1 MRRENGNACHESF
14 QKLAQGTPPS
24 PQRGEGWGEGVR
36 TSEQKLRLPNPLILS
51 FSPISAFTR
60 VFDALWGR
68 RDAACQAQHS
78 SPLMRTPSSR
88 RGEGVAS
95 GAVVHQASA
104 IYPASFVQ
112 LRLGQMKPAPF
123 DYHAPRQLKEAAEL
137 LATLPNA
144 KILAGGQSLVPMM
157 NFRYV
162 VADHLVDL
170 GGIAD
175 LRGIAVVDG
184 RLRIG
189 AMMRQRELEIAP
201 EVAQYCPLMAEAL
214 RHVGH
219 RQTRNRG
226 TIGGSLAHADP
237 AAELPAVCA
246 AYDAVIHV
254 ASIRGIRQVSFQEFS
269 TGFMATALAARRD
282 DRCHRPAGLAAG
294 SWLRLP
300 RIRPPARRFCA
311 GRRRGAARCRRR
323 QCGAPRRT
331 FAVRRRRR
339 AGPGRSR
346 RSAAHWPAAR
356 LEP

>member
-1 MRRENGNACHESF
+1 
-14 QKLAQGTPPS
+14 
-24 PQRGEGWGEGVR
+24 
-36 TSEQKLRLPNPLILS
+36 
-51 FSPISAFTR
+51 
-60 VFDALWGR
+60 
-68 RDAACQAQHS
+68 
-78 SPLMRTPSSR
+78 
-88 RGEGVAS
+88 
-95 GAVVHQASA
+95 
-104 IYPASFVQ
+104 
-112 LRLGQMKPAPF
+112 MKPAPF

-184 RLRIG
+184 WLRIG
-189 AMMRQRELEIAP
+189 AMMRQRELETAP
-201 EVAQYCPLMAEAL
+201 EIAQHCPLLAEAL

-254 ASIRGIRQVSFQEFS
+254 ASIRGIRQVAFQEFS
-269 TGFMATALAARRD
+269 TGFMATALEPDEMIAAIRDPERYAVWFVPVVAARR
-282 DRCHRPAGLAAG
+282 
-294 SWLRLP
+294 
-300 RIRPPARRFCA
+300 
-311 GRRRGAARCRRR
+311 
-323 QCGAPRRT
+323 T
-331 FAVRRRRR
+331 
-339 AGPGRSR
+339 
-346 RSAAHWPAAR
+346 
-356 LEP
+356 